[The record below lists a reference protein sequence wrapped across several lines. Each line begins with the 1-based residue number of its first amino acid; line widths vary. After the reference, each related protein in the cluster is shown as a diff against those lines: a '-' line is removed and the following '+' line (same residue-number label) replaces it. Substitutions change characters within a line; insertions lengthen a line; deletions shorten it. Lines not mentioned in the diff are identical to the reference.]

1 MKGASPLAALKGFDL
16 VKGVAIDYMHN
27 VLIGVVKALQ
37 DKWFHG
43 DKHSPYYIGKKVL
56 LYISITNDLDLAH
69 SPCSYAIGNCRNMR
83 RLGKSIVAFC
93 LFEKLRYSN
102 ERSTKFESLYQEQK

>member
-1 MKGASPLAALKGFDL
+1 MIFQVAGVKGASPLAALKGFDL

-43 DKHSPYYIGKKVL
+43 DKHSPYYIGKKVH
-56 LYISITNDLDLAH
+56 LYISL
-69 SPCSYAIGNCRNMR
+69 
-83 RLGKSIVAFC
+83 
-93 LFEKLRYSN
+93 
-102 ERSTKFESLYQEQK
+102 